1 MGIQEHLWDFPC
13 VHSVKIVGLS
23 EYPLVDVVTEVVS
36 RHAPDFDRASI
47 RARQSGA
54 GKYTAVTVDVH
65 FTHKEQVEALFQEL
79 HERPEIHL
87 TL

>member
-23 EYPLVDVVTEVVS
+23 EYPLKDVVAEVVAH
-36 RHAPDFDRASI
+36 HAPDFDRSTI
-47 RARQSGA
+47 RSRKSGA
-54 GKYTAVTVDVH
+54 GKYTSVTVDVH
-65 FTHKEQVEALFQEL
+65 FINKEQVEALYHEL

>member
-23 EYPLVDVVTEVVS
+23 TYPLVDVVIEVVAN
-36 RHAPDFDRASI
+36 HAPDFDRATLRSK
-47 RARQSGA
+47 QSGG
-54 GKYTAVTVDVH
+54 GKYTSITVDVR

-79 HERPEIHL
+79 HERPEVQL